1 MRGRLLLIG
10 AGLLVLSGCGESA
23 AVTRDDP
30 PLPIPPV
37 VKLPASAAGGV
48 CVLLDYP
55 AIEESIGTR
64 FDVSAATASGRTNT
78 CVLQSE
84 EASRPDLALSVTPTT
99 ADSAVFAGEMPNGG
113 QSVKGLGKSAYRLTL
128 PVGEDH
134 GAGVEVSW
142 LSADGRMINLRYTLA
157 AGEGKPAAD
166 ALAGKL
172 VTLAKAIDA
181 AKPDAT
187 KP

>member
-23 AVTRDDP
+23 ASTRND

-37 VKLPASAAGGV
+37 VKLPASAGGGV
-48 CVLLDYP
+48 CQLLDYP
-55 AIEESIGTR
+55 AVEKAIGTL
-64 FDVSAATASGRTNT
+64 FDVSASTTSGKTST

-99 ADSAVFAGEMPNGG
+99 ADSAVFADEMPKGG
-113 QSVKGLGKSAYRLTL
+113 QSVKGLGKAAYRLSL
-128 PVGEDH
+128 PAGKDY

-142 LSADGRMINLRYTLA
+142 LSADGRMINLRYTFP

-172 VTLAKAIDA
+172 VTLAKEIDA
-181 AKPDAT
+181 VKA
-187 KP
+187 